1 MNRLL
6 VESLIQVI
14 DALPEEDRAFLE
26 EKLEEK
32 KHEREDFMSSDW
44 QKIRARILKRGKES
58 SLRRGGKPLDPPPEE
73 IIRQL
78 REERIEQLMQACF
91 PDYDFTSKNDQ

>member
-14 DALPEEDRAFLE
+14 NSLPEEDRTFLE

-32 KHEREDFMSSDW
+32 KHEQEHFASSNW
-44 QKIRARILKRGKES
+44 QKIRSRILDRAKES
-58 SLRRGGKPLDPPPEE
+58 SLMRGGKPLHPPPEE

-78 REERIEQLMQACF
+78 REERTEQLMENCL
-91 PDYDFTSKNDQ
+91 PHYNSNSKDDQ